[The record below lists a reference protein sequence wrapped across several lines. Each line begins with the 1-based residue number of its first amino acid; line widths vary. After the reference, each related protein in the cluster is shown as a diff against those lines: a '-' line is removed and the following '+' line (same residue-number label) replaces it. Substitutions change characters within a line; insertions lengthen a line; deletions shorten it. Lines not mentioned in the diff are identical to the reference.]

1 MIQWYL
7 SYTLRLDYQKGPLG
21 IQGFSSGD
29 YKDERHD
36 KNVDM
41 QDPSKLVQLHSR
53 WYPFNSFQKNVENI
67 SIAWLIDES

>member
-1 MIQWYL
+1 MIPFVYSKTRL
-7 SYTLRLDYQKGPLG
+7 SKGPLG

-41 QDPSKLVQLHSR
+41 QHPSKLVQLHSR
-53 WYPFNSFQKNVENI
+53 
-67 SIAWLIDES
+67 